1 MFWKGILILMKRT
14 TRSVKTVFA
23 YILAFTLVLGMFTG
37 CASQD
42 KSEGGGAGSVTSQKE
57 DKNNDKKE
65 EIQLASNLNVG
76 GRELLTQKYEVDDKL
91 VVSVPEYEIMDDDPM
106 AKPEPTIPPVGTDCG
121 AKLIALTFDDGPV
134 SVTEEFVEALNELDV
149 DCTFFM
155 LGYLIE
161 SYPEAVRAMV
171 EGGHQIASHSYDHP
185 NLKTSSQ
192 ESAYN
197 QLATTEN
204 LLSAIDGK
212 SGHYIRCPFGESG
225 DYVKSIANG
234 PLIYWSVDTMDWS
247 TRNADAVYNSIM
259 TNAYD
264 GCIILCHDIYD
275 TTREGALRAIPE
287 LKAAGYEF
295 VTVEE
300 LLKRRAVDI
309 QNGVTYYDAQNE
321 GTTYPDGV
329 VPLTFGSF
337 AEGMP
342 KEEPAPT
349 AEPTPAAAEE
359 QTE

>member
-1 MFWKGILILMKRT
+1 MKNT
-14 TRSVKTVFA
+14 ARSFKTVLA
-23 YILAFTLVLGMFTG
+23 CILALMLLMSTFTG
-37 CASQD
+37 CAAQEGT
-42 KSEGGGAGSVTSQKE
+42 SEKQETSTTQKE
-57 DKNNDKKE
+57 NNNKSDKKE
-65 EIQLASNLNVG
+65 EIKLAGNLNIS
-76 GRELLTQKYEVDDKL
+76 GRELLTQKYEVDEKL
-91 VVSVPEYEIMDDDPM
+91 VVSVPELEIMDDDPM

-121 AKLIALTFDDGPV
+121 AKLIALTFDDGPT
-134 SVTEEFVEALNELDV
+134 SVTTEFVQALNELDV

-161 SYPEAVRAMV
+161 TYPEAVRAMV

-192 ESAYN
+192 ESAFN

-204 LLSAIDGK
+204 LLKNIDGK
-212 SGHYIRCPFGESG
+212 TNHYIRCPYGESG
-225 DYVKSIANG
+225 DYVKSIANA
-234 PLIYWSVDTMDWS
+234 PLIYWSVDTEDWR
-247 TRNADAVYNSIM
+247 TRDADAVYNAIVTM
-259 TNAYD
+259 AYD

-275 TTREGALRAIPE
+275 FTRQGALRAIPE

-321 GTTYPDGV
+321 GTTFPDNI

-337 AEGMP
+337 AEGMTAA
-342 KEEPAPT
+342 EPTPT
-349 AEPTPAAAEE
+349 AEPTPAAE
-359 QTE
+359 TETP

>member
-1 MFWKGILILMKRT
+1 MKKYIRPA
-14 TRSVKTVFA
+14 KAVFA
-23 YILAFTLVLGMFTG
+23 SLLALLLLTGTFTG
-37 CASQD
+37 CAAQGS
-42 KSEGGGAGSVTSQKE
+42 KEEG
-57 DKNNDKKE
+57 NKKE
-65 EIQLASNLNVG
+65 EIVLAGNINVG
-76 GRELLTQKYEVDDKL
+76 GRDLLTKEYEVDDKL
-91 VVSVPEYEIMDDDPM
+91 IVTIPEYEMNDDDPM
-106 AKPEPTIPPVGTDCG
+106 AKPEPTVPSVGTDCG

-134 SVTEEFVEALNELDV
+134 EVTEEFVQALNELEV

-161 SYPEAVRAMV
+161 TYPDAVRAMV

-192 ESAYN
+192 ESAFN

-204 LLSAIDGK
+204 LLKNIDGK
-212 SGHYIRCPFGESG
+212 TNHYIRCPFGESG
-225 DYVKSIANG
+225 DYVKSIANA

-247 TRNADAVYNSIM
+247 SRDADAVYNAIM

-264 GCIILCHDIYD
+264 GCIILCHDIYES
-275 TTREGALRAIPE
+275 TREGALRAIPE

-295 VTVEE
+295 VTVEA

-321 GTTYPDGV
+321 GTTYPDNV

-337 AEGMP
+337 AEGM
-342 KEEPAPT
+342 ET
-349 AEPTPAAAEE
+349 AAA
-359 QTE
+359 QTETP